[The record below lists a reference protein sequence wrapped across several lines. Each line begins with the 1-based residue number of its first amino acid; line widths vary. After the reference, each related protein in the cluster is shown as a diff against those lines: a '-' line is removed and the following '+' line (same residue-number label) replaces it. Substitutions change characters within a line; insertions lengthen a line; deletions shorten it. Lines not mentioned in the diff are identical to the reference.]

1 MTARVQKHGE
11 IGCEVRKKGPS
22 KTTPKHSLN
31 LCNGYAA
38 GKPGKFTVQKKISI
52 LHAATSK
59 AQKTGKRVLREP
71 VGTGRR
77 VGRAG
82 VGAGGLPRD
91 ARSSP
96 GVAEIGRVSSKMR
109 DDG

>member
-38 GKPGKFTVQKKISI
+38 GKPGKFTMQKISI

-59 AQKTGKRVLREP
+59 ARKRGSEFAGASGHWETE
-71 VGTGRR
+71 VGGVVRGWGR
-77 VGRAG
+77 G
-82 VGAGGLPRD
+82 VGAAQPEMHVRLPEWQKL
-91 ARSSP
+91 
-96 GVAEIGRVSSKMR
+96 AE
-109 DDG
+109 

>member
-1 MTARVQKHGE
+1 M
-11 IGCEVRKKGPS
+11 RKKGPS

-38 GKPGKFTVQKKISI
+38 GKSGKFTVQKKISI

-59 AQKTGKRVLREP
+59 AQKRRKRVLQEP

-77 VGRAG
+77 RLGGG
-82 VGAGGLPRD
+82 VRLGWGTKPEMHVRLPEWQKL
-91 ARSSP
+91 
-96 GVAEIGRVSSKMR
+96 AE
-109 DDG
+109 

>member
-38 GKPGKFTVQKKISI
+38 GKPGKFTMQKKISI
-52 LHAATSK
+52 LHAVTSK
-59 AQKTGKRVLREP
+59 AQKNGKRVLWEP

-77 VGRAG
+77 GTGGGKGDVGLEG
-82 VGAGGLPRD
+82 GGAQPEMHVHLPEWQKL
-91 ARSSP
+91 
-96 GVAEIGRVSSKMR
+96 AE
-109 DDG
+109 

>member
-38 GKPGKFTVQKKISI
+38 GKPGKFTMQKKISI
-52 LHAATSK
+52 LHAVTSK
-59 AQKTGKRVLREP
+59 AQKNGEASFAGASGHWKME
-71 VGTGRR
+71 
-77 VGRAG
+77 VGRGG
-82 VGAGGLPRD
+82 VVGG
-91 ARSSP
+91 
-96 GVAEIGRVSSKMR
+96 
-109 DDG
+109 

>member
-38 GKPGKFTVQKKISI
+38 GKLGKFTVQKKISI

-71 VGTGRR
+71 VGTGRQG
-77 VGRAG
+77 GRAG
-82 VGAGGLPRD
+82 VGAEGPTPRCTFVS
-91 ARSSP
+91 RS
-96 GVAEIGRVSSKMR
+96 GRNWQSELKNER
-109 DDG
+109 